1 MWTEPERA
9 LRAPI
14 ESCSHRAN
22 GAARAGARTRPLL
35 RPRRLFSRAPLR
47 SLLGTG
53 FRHGRLNSSTL
64 PDESLI
70 DEMRAALRSDR
81 ERAESRHSRDGA
93 ATPAVEQPP
102 ASP

>member
-1 MWTEPERA
+1 
-9 LRAPI
+9 
-14 ESCSHRAN
+14 
-22 GAARAGARTRPLL
+22 
-35 RPRRLFSRAPLR
+35 
-47 SLLGTG
+47 
-53 FRHGRLNSSTL
+53 LNSWTL

-102 ASP
+102 ASPAQLTFRGRVAALAQRVRDGRAAADPSGDL